1 MLYFLSAFL
10 IFILFLSFQRD
21 KRTSVKYLVSTLFFY
36 VLAILFMILYLSKDV
51 RYYNIIENYFNLP
64 RSFWKTLMFLPVS
77 KDMLI
82 RLMNLFSLLTLFFG
96 CQFSLTYQEQNNAG
110 RILWI
115 RKALRWLLV
124 TEWVIYEPLISRFLY
139 LFFYPHVMNSTQYA
153 LFLQILHALTV
164 ILNHLLVILSIL
176 NLFQANRQIY
186 SFPYFKYFAY
196 GETISYTLTMVSYL
210 VLFGQLPQHMVR
222 YSVISGYT
230 SYHSLTLYSNT
241 AVYDLFPYYLFGS
254 ALLMS
259 LSVVMLVL
267 ISNRL
272 NDNDFTMSRQIDAA
286 NTTSKTF
293 CHYMKNELLALQAE
307 VQMLEVDEEGEEDR
321 THIIE
326 RCQNL
331 YSRLDVMHRSTKTSK
346 LTLESTDLETLIRRM
361 LDRMSTQLEGYT
373 VRIHSGGTIPPAM
386 VDPNFFEQALH
397 NIVTN
402 AIDAMENLPPE
413 RRSLSITLRSI
424 DNWIALSVTDTGPG
438 IAQNNLNH
446 IFEPFFSSQPIAE
459 HWGIGLTMTYRI
471 VKAHNGRITVESREG
486 KGTTFR
492 ILLPNLKK
500 MVL

>member
-1 MLYFLSAFL
+1 MFYFLSAFL
-10 IFILFLSFQRD
+10 IFILFLIFQRD

-64 RSFWKTLMFLPVS
+64 RPFWKTLMFLPVS

-96 CQFSLTYQEQNNAG
+96 CQFSLTYQEQNNSG
-110 RILWI
+110 RVLRI
-115 RKALRWLLV
+115 RKALRFLLV

-139 LFFYPHVMNSTQYA
+139 LFFYPHVMNSAQYS
-153 LFLQILHALTV
+153 LFLHVIHVLTA
-164 ILNHLLVILSIL
+164 ILNQLLVIASVL

-222 YSVISGYT
+222 YSIISGYT
-230 SYHSLTLYSNT
+230 SYNSLTLYSNT
-241 AVYDLFPYYLFGS
+241 AVYDFFPYYLFGS
-254 ALLMS
+254 AVLMS
-259 LSVVMLVL
+259 LSIIMLVM

-272 NDNDFTMSRQIDAA
+272 NDHDFTMSRQIDAA

-307 VQMLEVDEEGEEDR
+307 VQLLDVDKEGEEDR
-321 THIIE
+321 AHIIE

-346 LTLESTDLETLIRRM
+346 LTLEQTDLEALIRRM
-361 LDRMSTQLEGYT
+361 LDRMSTQLDGFS
-373 VRIHSGGTIPPAM
+373 VHIHRGGTIPPAM

-402 AIDAMENLPPE
+402 AIDAMGNLPPE
-413 RRSLSITLRSI
+413 RRNLSITLRSI

>member
-1 MLYFLSAFL
+1 MFYFLTAFF
-10 IFILFLSFQRD
+10 IFILFLIFQRD
-21 KRTSVKYLVSTLFFY
+21 KRTSVKFLVRTLFFY

-64 RSFWKTLMFLPVS
+64 KSFWKALMFLPVS

-96 CQFSLTYQEQNNAG
+96 CQFSLTYQEQSSAG
-110 RILWI
+110 RLKM
-115 RKALRWLLV
+115 RKLLCWLLV
-124 TEWVIYEPLISRFLY
+124 TEWVVYEPLISRFLY
-139 LFFYPHVMNSTQYA
+139 MALYPHVMDSSRYA
-153 LFLQILHALTV
+153 LFLHMIHALTV
-164 ILNHLLVILSIL
+164 VLNHLLVIAGIL
-176 NLFQANRQIY
+176 NLFQAKNRQIY
-186 SFPYFKYFAY
+186 SFPYLKYFAY
-196 GETISYTLTMVSYL
+196 AETIGYTLIMISYL

-222 YSVISGYT
+222 YSIISGYT
-230 SYHSLTLYSNT
+230 GYNSLTLYSNT
-241 AVYDLFPYYLFGS
+241 AVYDFFPYYLFGS
-254 ALLMS
+254 AVLVS
-259 LSVVMLVL
+259 LSIIMLIV

-307 VQMLEVDEEGEEDR
+307 IQMLEVAGDRETER

-331 YSRLDVMHRSTKTSK
+331 YNRLDVMHRSTKTSK
-346 LTLESTDLETLIRRM
+346 LTLELTDLEALIRRM
-361 LDRMSTQLEGYT
+361 LERMSIQLDGFT
-373 VRIHSGGTIPPAM
+373 VHIHSGDIIPSAM
-386 VDPNFFEQALH
+386 LDPNFFEQALH
-397 NIVTN
+397 NIVIN
-402 AIDAMENLPPE
+402 AIDAMADLPPE
-413 RRSLSITLRSI
+413 RRNLNITLRSI
-424 DNWIALSVTDTGPG
+424 DNWIALSITDTGPG

-446 IFEPFFSSQPIAE
+446 IFEPFFSSYPVAE

-471 VKAHNGRITVESREG
+471 IKAHNGRISVESREG

-500 MVL
+500 MVQ